1 MSKQYIIV
9 PVDGATNI
17 KLEVLD
23 FETLATVYSKTTD
36 TPVTTYNGLNYNCT
50 GEEFEWFDKI
60 INEMP
65 DELKNTSVIA
75 PVSRG
80 ASGGLIGKDNSLC
93 EESGKGLT
101 LAYTQRY
108 SEETERRFVEMAGS
122 EKEFYLE
129 TGSVRALPGSLTLIK
144 RFIFEEIERPETLD
158 KAAAFGTYPILMTGH
173 FLNDNYL
180 NAVLTAGNEHS
191 YWMCHAGARNINQK
205 PGTLS
210 TLAEKIESFKR
221 LVPGKLTVCYNFI
234 GKMPAEMS
242 KRLGLSGTIYVNPGG
257 HDTCLS
263 HIPIMSTFYS
273 AFQEKAGK
281 PVIQIDAGTW
291 TMTAQI
297 GGTASLHQDGYL
309 KDIIVQ
315 GTVDGEPVVTGKYA
329 GGSDFKYVKTMVEK
343 RGSEFKAEDE
353 TQALKELL
361 SEKNIFI
368 MPNIN
373 PDNHGTGPFPEI
385 KGKII
390 GETELFKNPA
400 NAYIAA
406 NLTAAISTVYQLDEI
421 SKDKNIPL
429 VITAGAS
436 KDETFCR
443 IIASLTGRD
452 TFTMLDKD
460 NNAVTE
466 TTTLGAAVAGKASV
480 LGIHP
485 YEVNMNSLGIKYKK
499 VIPFSED
506 IISLLQEYRSEY
518 FGKIKENGRL

>member
-1 MSKQYIIV
+1 MQKQNIII

-23 FETLATVYSKTTD
+23 FETLGTVYSKTTD

-50 GEEFEWFDKI
+50 AEEFEWFDKM
-60 INEMP
+60 INAMP
-65 DELKNTSVIA
+65 DEFKNTAVIA

-80 ASGGLIGKDNSLC
+80 ASGGLIGEDNTLC
-93 EESGKGLT
+93 EEPGKGLT

-108 SEETERRFVEMAGS
+108 SEETERRFIEMAGS
-122 EKEFYLE
+122 EKEFYIE

-144 RFIFEEIERPETLD
+144 RFIFEETERPDIL
-158 KAAAFGTYPILMTGH
+158 KRAAAFAAYPILMTGH
-173 FLNDNYL
+173 FLGDDYL
-180 NAVLTAGNEHS
+180 KAAQAAGNEHS
-191 YWMCHAGARNINQK
+191 YWMCHAGARNITKK
-205 PGTLS
+205 PGTPS
-210 TLAEKIESFKR
+210 TLASGIGSFNR
-221 LVPGKLTVCYNFI
+221 LVPADPSVCYRSI
-234 GKMPAEMS
+234 GKMPVAVAE
-242 KRLGLSGTIYVNPGG
+242 RLGLKGILFVNPGG

-273 AFQEKAGK
+273 AFPEKAGK
-281 PVIQIDAGTW
+281 PVIQIDGGTW

-297 GGTASLHQDGYL
+297 GGEAALKEDGYF

-329 GGSDFKYVKTMVEK
+329 GGSDFKYVKTMVENK
-343 RGSEFKAEDE
+343 NLKFKAEDDSRH
-353 TQALKELL
+353 LRKLL
-361 SEKNIFI
+361 SKKSVFI
-368 MPNIN
+368 LPNIN

-385 KGKII
+385 KGRII
-390 GETELFKNPA
+390 GEEEFFIDTA
-400 NAYIAA
+400 NAYFAA

-421 SKDKNIPL
+421 SGDKNIPL

-436 KDETFCR
+436 KDKTFCR

-452 TFTMLDKD
+452 TYTMLDKD

-466 TTTLGAAVAGKASV
+466 TTTLGAAVAGKAAV

-485 YEVNMNSLGIKYKK
+485 YEVNMTSLGVKYQK
-499 VIPFSED
+499 VNHYSED
-506 IISLLQEYRSEY
+506 IIGLLRIGSNA
-518 FGKIKENGRL
+518 FARV